1 MPTMTRLADPITLW
15 RTIQQTGG
23 MDAYVTAQL
32 QQRGLLVPRRESTE
46 GMSERE
52 LAEYKKALRAEAE
65 ERKKIKR
72 EVWLAYKANHIVHLG
87 EGIFWDDRQTKDKWD
102 LEHAEEWAAENELPP
117 LDTPQQ
123 LADALG
129 LTVAQLRW
137 LAYHRD
143 AATRVHYRRFTI
155 PKRNGQ
161 ERAIWAPL
169 PKLKAAQR
177 WVLHNIVERLPVH
190 GAVHGF
196 LPGRSILTNARVHT
210 NAKIILKMDIQDFF
224 PTVTLPRVKG
234 IFRKAGYREQV
245 ATLLALLCTEAPRE
259 IVEHEGK
266 QYFVALGPRCLPQGA
281 PTSPAL
287 TNTLCLRMDQRLTGL
302 AAKKGWRYTRYAD
315 DLTFSLPEDHQGPPQ
330 LGALMGLIKKV
341 VADEGF
347 LIHPDKTR
355 VLRKG
360 GRQRVTGLVVNGDLK
375 PRVPRALR
383 RQLRAALHNFQK
395 GKGLHD
401 GETAD
406 QLAGYA
412 AFVYMTDPELGR
424 QLLEGF
430 LADE

>member
-1 MPTMTRLADPITLW
+1 MTRLADPITLW

>member
-1 MPTMTRLADPITLW
+1 MTRLADPITLW

-102 LEHAEEWAAENELPP
+102 LEHAEERAAENELPP